1 MKITANVV
9 PSITGSILRRPVQC
23 KSIQNWEHL
32 WNTENLADSFPTE
45 KEETTIELLIGNDYY
60 LDFIL
65 PQRVEVQSG
74 LYMLAS
80 KLGWILT
87 GRTTEATKDTTEYNM
102 LIMTHSTNTV
112 KETSLLTPDRSFP
125 TKPNLED
132 FWRLES
138 IGINDSPLDSDNE
151 KALKIFNNTLKFE
164 DNRYQVSWPWKEDKS
179 VLPENRE
186 LAYGRL
192 KSLVNKMKG
201 TPDLAD
207 NYDAIIQNQLQL
219 GVIEKVMNNR
229 KETAK
234 HYIPHHAVI
243 NLEKTST
250 KVRVVYDASAKINKG
265 QKSLNE
271 CLYPGPTMLRDLT
284 GILLR
289 FRLNKIAIVADI
301 EKAFLQIGLL
311 EDAKDMTRFFWLKN
325 KDQLTIEN
333 NVQVYR
339 FNRVPFGII
348 SSPFLLAA
356 TLDHHLKKNESP
368 AAETIRE
375 NIYVDNV
382 ITGKDTIIEAVN
394 FYTEAKQIFTK
405 ASMNL
410 RDWMSNDESVMKEIA
425 IEDRADQGTMKIL
438 GLTWVI
444 ESDRICL
451 NRQKQNYKTSNITK
465 REVLKQISSVYDP
478 LGLFSPVT
486 LQGKMFLQALWNKKL
501 AWDGPLPTHDEIKWL
516 KIDKDL
522 KNSLTV
528 KFPDT

>member
-1 MKITANVV
+1 MKRHSKSST
-9 PSITGSILRRPVQC
+9 ILL
-23 KSIQNWEHL
+23 N
-32 WNTENLADSFPTE
+32 
-45 KEETTIELLIGNDYY
+45 
-60 LDFIL
+60 
-65 PQRVEVQSG
+65 
-74 LYMLAS
+74 
-80 KLGWILT
+80 
-87 GRTTEATKDTTEYNM
+87 
-102 LIMTHSTNTV
+102 
-112 KETSLLTPDRSFP
+112 
-125 TKPNLED
+125 
-132 FWRLES
+132 
-138 IGINDSPLDSDNE
+138 
-151 KALKIFNNTLKFE
+151 LKIIDT
-164 DNRYQVSWPWKEDKS
+164 VSWPWKEDKS

-207 NYDAIIQNQLQL
+207 KYDAIIQNQLQL

-284 GILLR
+284 VILLR

-356 TLDHHLKKNESP
+356 TLDHHLKK
-368 AAETIRE
+368 I
-375 NIYVDNV
+375 
-382 ITGKDTIIEAVN
+382 
-394 FYTEAKQIFTK
+394 
-405 ASMNL
+405 
-410 RDWMSNDESVMKEIA
+410 
-425 IEDRADQGTMKIL
+425 
-438 GLTWVI
+438 
-444 ESDRICL
+444 
-451 NRQKQNYKTSNITK
+451 
-465 REVLKQISSVYDP
+465 
-478 LGLFSPVT
+478 
-486 LQGKMFLQALWNKKL
+486 
-501 AWDGPLPTHDEIKWL
+501 
-516 KIDKDL
+516 
-522 KNSLTV
+522 
-528 KFPDT
+528 